1 METFESRN
9 RIVQGTGVNKSIS
22 PDKPQQTANT
32 SVAKQRRRKKKKLKR
47 DNSKF
52 VPFWMSS
59 SLIKTLL
66 HQAAAESPLS
76 VAEYDELAMLPQG
89 NPSLVRKESS
99 KCARH

>member
-22 PDKPQQTANT
+22 PDKSQQTANT
-32 SVAKQRRRKKKKLKR
+32 SVAKQRRRKKTLQR